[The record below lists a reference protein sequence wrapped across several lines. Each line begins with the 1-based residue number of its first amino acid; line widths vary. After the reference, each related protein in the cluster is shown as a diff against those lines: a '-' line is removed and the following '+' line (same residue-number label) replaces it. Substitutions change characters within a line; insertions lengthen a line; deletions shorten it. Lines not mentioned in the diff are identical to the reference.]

1 MSAHVLLNILNELGK
16 RDKMRGVPSILV
28 LFRNEFNKL
37 NNTGARMLDSIYH
50 MPLKFIK
57 NHIFGVKTSRFCHL
71 LRNVIMDVIMFPENL

>member
-16 RDKMRGVPSILV
+16 RDKMRGLPSILV

-50 MPLKFIK
+50 MTLKFIK